1 MSGFLRAQTLG
12 DLFKHLIIMV
22 VIVLTLMFLF
32 FFVYLPSTTNHGET
46 ISVPNLSGMSVEEL
60 EGFLAEKDLRFYVS
74 DSTYEQGKAPF
85 TVITQEPKAGEKVKE
100 GRKIYVSINMKNPPL
115 IKMPKLIDGSV
126 KNAEMILKSYDLNL
140 GEIKYVPDLALNAV
154 LRQFLNGKEINPGDP
169 VAKGSRIDL
178 EVGNGLGNT
187 ELDVPSLVGMPID
200 EATMLLTGQGLKIG
214 SVIYTTAPNEEPDG
228 TVLKQ
233 RPIAGDSI
241 KTKIRTGEFIDL
253 WVAGPQPVAP
263 IQD

>member
-1 MSGFLRAQTLG
+1 MSGFLKAQTLG
-12 DLFKHLIIMV
+12 DLFKHLFIMAA
-22 VIVLTLMFLF
+22 IVLVLLFLF

-46 ISVPNLSGMSVEEL
+46 ISVPNLAGMSVEEL
-60 EGFLAEKDLRFYVS
+60 EDFLADKDLRFYVS
-74 DSTYEQGKAPF
+74 DSTYEQGKQPF

-115 IKMPKLIDGSV
+115 IKMPKLIEGSV

-140 GEIKYVPDLALNAV
+140 GDIKYVPDLAENSI
-154 LRQFLNGKEINPGDP
+154 LRQFVNGREIKPGEP

-187 ELDVPSLVGMPID
+187 ELEVPLLVGMPID
-200 EATMLLTGQGLKIG
+200 EATMLVTGQGLQIG
-214 SVIYTTAPNEEPDG
+214 SVSYMEAPNGEANG

-233 RPIAGDSI
+233 RPTTTDSV
-241 KTKIRTGEFIDL
+241 KTMIRTGQFIDI
-253 WVAGPQPVAP
+253 WVAGPQPVTP
-263 IQD
+263 IQ